1 MRAEEDTIVWDE
13 LEPILKGLRSAVVG
27 CNQKE
32 LRKLLI
38 QLVPGFKPQ
47 SEITDILYKEV

>member
-1 MRAEEDTIVWDE
+1 MSGQILQNDYLR
-13 LEPILKGLRSAVVG
+13 LEVSPSTGGAVVG
-27 CNQKE
+27 FDQKE